1 MSARLQ
7 ASALRLVLGINAA
20 MFVIEFGAGWMA
32 QSTGLI
38 ADSFDMLADAIVY
51 AISLSVVFS
60 SDAGRAKSATLSGVF
75 QVSLGLGALFEVARR
90 YLVGSSPEPAYMI
103 LVSLVALTANVVC
116 LRVITKHR
124 DDGVHMKAS
133 WIFSRNDVLANIS
146 VIVSGVLVA
155 TTAMASW
162 DLVAGVGIGFLVLSG
177 GYRILKAASEA
188 KAAL

>member
-1 MSARLQ
+1 MQ

-20 MFVIEFGAGWMA
+20 MFVIEFVTGWMA

-38 ADSFDMLADAIVY
+38 SDSLDMLADAIVY

-75 QVSLGLGALFEVARR
+75 QVALGLGALFEVARR

-103 LVSLVALTANVVC
+103 LVSLFALAANVVC
-116 LRVITKHR
+116 LRVISKHR

-146 VIVSGVLVA
+146 VIASGVLVA
-155 TTAMASW
+155 TTAMAFW
-162 DLVAGVGIGFLVLSG
+162 DLVAGVGIGVLVLSG

-188 KAAL
+188 QAAL